1 LQSWQILFFV
11 LIFIFS
17 LKMVSFF
24 NPFLSIII
32 ELSQR
37 TDVMS
42 GKGDIRH
49 TFTDASQ
56 QAASLHMA
64 LAKGIEMFTCFI
76 KTKIDIDLRK
86 RHFRVTPFLF
96 II

>member
-1 LQSWQILFFV
+1 
-11 LIFIFS
+11 
-17 LKMVSFF
+17 MVSFF

-42 GKGDIRH
+42 GKGDIRP
-49 TFTDASQ
+49 
-56 QAASLHMA
+56 ASLHMA

>member
-1 LQSWQILFFV
+1 
-11 LIFIFS
+11 
-17 LKMVSFF
+17 MVSFF

-49 TFTDASQ
+49 TLQTRV
-56 QAASLHMA
+56 

-86 RHFRVTPFLF
+86 RHF
-96 II
+96 